1 MKKQERKHRRIR
13 WSRIVQYSL
22 LILAMVILLFP
33 FYWLACSAFRAREE
47 YLQFPPSL
55 FPNTLTFQNIVMV
68 WKETRFVQNFINSA
82 IVAGITIIIT
92 VLISSFGAYG
102 ISRFHFRG
110 KAILSRS
117 VLLTYM
123 IPQVLLLIP
132 LFILLVNAG
141 LNNTRL
147 GLIIVHT
154 LFAMPFCLWLLIAFF
169 ETIPVEIEEA
179 ALVDGCH
186 RLGVL
191 FRIIF
196 PLAGPGIATA
206 VIFVFLTSWNE
217 YLFAS
222 VFISTGSK
230 RTLIAELYNFVTFE
244 EFRWDAVM
252 TFGFLITLPIF
263 GLVLLF
269 QNLIVKGLTAGAT
282 KG

>member
-1 MKKQERKHRRIR
+1 MQAATKRARVR
-13 WSRIVQYSL
+13 WSRVVQYGL
-22 LILAMVILLFP
+22 LLLALVVLLFP
-33 FYWLACSAFRAREE
+33 FYWLACSAFKPRSE
-47 YLQFPPSL
+47 YLQFPPKL
-55 FPNTLTFQNIVMV
+55 FPSTLTFQNIVMV
-68 WKETRFVQNFINSA
+68 WNETNFVQSFTNSA
-82 IVAGITIIIT
+82 MVAGSTIVIT
-92 VLISSFGAYG
+92 VLISAFGAYA
-102 ISRFHFRG
+102 ISRFRFRG
-110 KAILSRS
+110 RSVLARS

-123 IPQVLLLIP
+123 IPQVLLLVP
-132 LFILLVNAG
+132 LFVLLVRFG

-147 GLIIVHT
+147 GLIIVHV

-169 ETIPVEIEEA
+169 NTIPVEIEEA

-196 PLAGPGIATA
+196 PLSGPGIATA
-206 VIFVFLTSWNE
+206 VIFVFLASWNE

-222 VFISTGSK
+222 VFISSGSK

-252 TFGFLITLPIF
+252 TFGFMIALPIF
-263 GLVLLF
+263 LLVLLF